1 VTYQLCWIM
10 IAIDNAKI
18 HNKRNNIKTL
28 ISVKGLILLV
38 WLRNFI
44 FSILCITVQLLSFK
58 LTVLPN

>member
-1 VTYQLCWIM
+1 M
-10 IAIDNAKI
+10 IVIDNVKI

-28 ISVKGLILLV
+28 KSVKRLILLV

-44 FSILCITVQLLSFK
+44 FSILCITVQLLSFQ